1 MIQKGGTYKK
11 LVARQLHFGK
21 TNDIGMLNASEASS
35 PVLLSDEADEV
46 NGATDANEG
55 ADGREASDG
64 DGVM

>member
-1 MIQKGGTYKK
+1 
-11 LVARQLHFGK
+11 
-21 TNDIGMLNASEASS
+21 MLNASEASS

-64 DGVM
+64 DGVMWAWLQVWVMINDVVW